1 MEEIKQL
8 SEKEQLIESAMQKV
22 LQGGEINFK
31 LAIWDLQ
38 MAKEKW
44 ISYSG
49 GNDPNYEFNLKSDLQ
64 RRFLE
69 ILLGLNNSKD
79 ELLKLLVEG
88 VQVKR
93 NGKGYETIDKIEG
106 IMFNG
111 YRRFITNEL
120 PEIWLKSLKYDA
132 ILKELESSDSEEV
145 KDKSQL
151 EKIKSILGKE

>member
-1 MEEIKQL
+1 MEETKQL
-8 SEKEQLIESAMQKV
+8 SEKEQLIESAMRKV
-22 LQGGEINFK
+22 LQGGETNFK

-79 ELLKLLVEG
+79 ELLKLLVER
-88 VQVKR
+88 VRVKR
-93 NGKGYETIDKIEG
+93 NGQDYETIDRIEG

-111 YRRFITNEL
+111 YGRFLTNEL

-132 ILKELESSDSEEV
+132 LVNALEDSENEDL
-145 KDKSQL
+145 KDKERL
-151 EKIKSILGKE
+151 AKVLSIIA